1 MANHPSLTSNSKELK
16 YITAILILREGR
28 KKEREGR
35 RRGGKGGKG
44 GEEEEGERREEK
56 RRKEREGRR
65 RGGKGEKGERAKGER
80 RDRSELMKLSPSPPF
95 LSRFLPSHLQLY
107 SIPLTNGYRRHQT
120 FI

>member
-35 RRGGKGGKG
+35 RRG
-44 GEEEEGERREEK
+44 R
-56 RRKEREGRR
+56 
-65 RGGKGEKGERAKGER
+65 KGEKGERAKGER

-107 SIPLTNGYRRHQT
+107 FIPLTNGYQRHQT